1 MRTSPAREAYIHQA
15 SYNRDKKRNSFTSL
29 HSYDDSDGAYRSTP
43 EYLKQLMNTSM
54 SSNGHSTR
62 TLTRT
67 HSASDI
73 TSTSNIN
80 RPVSGNP
87 KYKTQEEYY
96 DEIQYFKKALKFTK
110 DDNNNLRARIRRL
123 EEDNARKH
131 KEINNFYETNKDT
144 DLRRTSDGST
154 RSTANVVMNL
164 KQRLF
169 KLDLQLK
176 QKEATIDEIKTDPR
190 WTKATEIEIRNHALL
205 NEIEKLKLEKLNFIQ
220 NDYMASIDEE
230 KKNAVRK
237 LEAEKRELKV
247 ENESLKKKVRE
258 LENSEHDERLSARR
272 RDDSPNKDLRRQIE
286 DLNEACRDYRKELEQ
301 KKDELKQL
309 RHERDKNRN
318 RLELVGEELEDMRRE
333 RDQYRKKSNQ
343 LTDDLEELR
352 AEQNRQMKTN
362 GTHHSSPILSRDDE
376 SGRKFTQSPRSRL
389 DSNRS
394 DEFIVRDS
402 HTPTR
407 RSREHIG
414 SQSPLSSRKTAI
426 SSKVPPRNWR
436 SDDWTSVDE
445 DRLKRFREK
454 HAATTIQR
462 GWREHNKSYR
472 SSITSKTRQNNFDK
486 RNPKI
491 GGMKSS
497 EIVSPRT
504 SPHKLGSNIDHLD
517 SSYNKNR
524 PTSAGTSNEFA
535 LKSVQAVLRGCI
547 KRLDMGKPS
556 RIQIDDD
563 DFIRKSSK
571 QFGPQYESD
580 RKRENFFKT
589 SIADSNRLYT
599 DKIGSTSRLPISNR
613 DSISNFHL
621 SASPPLDR
629 SRPLSPNVSGG
640 SGSKQPMPY
649 DRNKLGFENQSIH
662 ESPLKPQRP
671 FSPSNDHRS
680 SPRMSPEDVRP
691 SSRLSNTS
699 LRKSTA
705 YSKQPPK
712 NSYDHDDDDDIEGF

>member
-1 MRTSPAREAYIHQA
+1 MSKVLNGKMRTSPAREAYVRQVP
-15 SYNRDKKRNSFTSL
+15 YNRDKKRNSFTSL
-29 HSYDDSDGAYRSTP
+29 HSYDDSDVAYRSAP

-54 SSNGHSTR
+54 SSTGHSTR

-73 TSTSNIN
+73 TSTSNLN

-96 DEIQYFKKALKFTK
+96 DEIQYFKKELKFTK

-123 EEDNARKH
+123 EEDNARKR
-131 KEINNFYETNKDT
+131 KEIDNFYETNKDT

-154 RSTANVVMNL
+154 KSTANVVMNL

-176 QKEATIDEIKTDPR
+176 QKEATIDEMKTDPR
-190 WTKATEIEIRNHALL
+190 WTKSTEIEIINHALL

-237 LEAEKRELKV
+237 LEAEKRELKI

-258 LENSEHDERLSARR
+258 LENPEHDELLSARR
-272 RDDSPNKDLRRQIE
+272 RDDSPNKDLRRKIE
-286 DLNEACRDYRKELEQ
+286 GLNEACRDYRMELEH
-301 KKDELKQL
+301 KNDELKQL
-309 RHERDKNRN
+309 RHERD
-318 RLELVGEELEDMRRE
+318 
-333 RDQYRKKSNQ
+333 QYRKKSSQ

-352 AEQNRQMKTN
+352 AEQNRKMKTN
-362 GTHHSSPILSRDDE
+362 ETNRSSPISSRDDDR
-376 SGRKFTQSPRSRL
+376 GRKVNQSPRSRH

-407 RSREHIG
+407 KSKEHIG
-414 SQSPLSSRKTAI
+414 SHSPLSSRKTAI
-426 SSKVPPRNWR
+426 SSTVPPQNWR
-436 SDDWTSVDE
+436 RHGWTSFDE

-454 HAATTIQR
+454 HAATIIQR

-504 SPHKLGSNIDHLD
+504 SPHKFGSNIDHLD

-524 PTSAGTSNEFA
+524 PTSAGTSNESA
-535 LKSVQAVLRGCI
+535 LKSVQAALRGCI

-556 RIQIDDD
+556 RSQIDDD
-563 DFIRKSSK
+563 DFIRKPSK

-589 SIADSNRLYT
+589 SITDSNRLYN
-599 DKIGSTSRLPISNR
+599 DKIGSNSRLPISNR
-613 DSISNFHL
+613 DSISNFHQ

-629 SRPLSPNVSGG
+629 YRPLSPNVSGG

-649 DRNKLGFENQSIH
+649 DRNKFGFENRSIH

-671 FSPSNDHRS
+671 SSPSNDHRS
-680 SPRMSPEDVRP
+680 SPRMSPEDARP

-712 NSYDHDDDDDIEGF
+712 NGYDHDDDDDIEGF